1 MTSAPGPG
9 AGEITLSWDAVTGAS
24 RYEVQQKKVKTLR
37 PDEWKPLPFND
48 FTVTIAGAEAVV
60 GGLENDKSYHHRVR
74 GVNANSV
81 SEWAELTTDLPEA
94 LKPGGLSGSV
104 KPSSIGEITLKWN
117 AVRGTDHYE
126 VQQKVRDY
134 WFDWFDDWET
144 LPFGNTTVRFTDNL
158 ALVGPRA
165 IVGNPAGGKL
175 AVVGNL
181 KYGEDD
187 TTYEHRVRS
196 VNAAGPSNWSDS
208 VKTTLDAL
216 VARGH
221 QRDHTVRYLVAPM
234 SATPEPGLPNP
245 ATIIPSAVP
254 TAVSAWNA
262 MIAAHGLVICKG
274 GTGSCDERNTDGT
287 ITVRLVT
294 SSDACR
300 SSACVQPPVGGIS
313 NHRGDEEMILEERPI
328 DSKDP
333 RVPNRHYRWTDVP
346 SLNNTFV
353 SLPSQVRQVRWK
365 YVGAVLIHEFGHPL
379 GLPDRIV
386 PAPSVMTDPDN
397 VMNVTQNDVDY
408 LRKIYSGHV
417 RGE

>member
-94 LKPGGLSGSV
+94 LKPGGLSGNV

-165 IVGNPAGGKL
+165 IVGNPAI
-175 AVVGNL
+175 VGNL

-216 VARGH
+216 AARGH
-221 QRDHTVRYLVAPM
+221 QRDHTVRYEVAPM
-234 SATPEPGLPNP
+234 SSTPEPGFPNP

-287 ITVRLVT
+287 VTVRLVAN
-294 SSDACR
+294 SDACVGT
-300 SSACVQPPVGGIS
+300 ACVRPPVSGIS
-313 NHRGDEEMILEERPI
+313 NHRGHGELILEERPI
-328 DSKDP
+328 DSTKP
-333 RVPNRHYRWTDVP
+333 KVQIIRYRWTDVP
-346 SLNNTFV
+346 GLHDKRVPNRENEIW
-353 SLPSQVRQVRWK
+353 R
-365 YVGAVLIHEFGHPL
+365 YVGAVLIHEFGHTL
-379 GLPDRIV
+379 GLPHDV
-386 PAPSVMTDPDN
+386 PSPSIMPVSQRSLN
-397 VMNVTQNDVDY
+397 IEGNDIDY